1 MKVGAKIILFA
12 VAMVAVLLIIAGA
25 IYFESFGVRN
35 ALSNTDKA
43 IKEVNN
49 AYSSTTQLANLRF
62 TITKALSDLNLGAFS
77 ASTSTLKSQT
87 SLFDSEVNDAFSI
100 IQKLPVSDE
109 ASQISANLKKLK
121 SVGDLAL
128 VQTGM
133 LINYQDKL
141 KQAQSNLSNAQNQYT
156 QIESQISNLMILH
169 KDLTQTIEASFNT
182 ISASANNL
190 YSLPATEAQI
200 LQTKLE
206 SEISKFPIK
215 ELSIAD
221 VEELLNNL
229 AILVGTSQAQGM
241 LSSMELAVRNISLA
255 TSQDQINTQLTLMK
269 TYIQSFKSGMSMGA
283 LNSVGVYYGNILLD
297 TYYNLA
303 KQFGNLV
310 MTGQNDQFNVQSIS
324 TVVDG
329 YNQQI
334 STQRNL
340 IANLLTNNA
349 KQYFDNINANLA
361 VLFDRANS
369 NVQNAIQNVN
379 KSSVFVSNSF
389 NSLIFIS
396 VVIVIISGIG
406 IVLLGIFLILNFTR
420 ILKKLENAASKIS
433 EGDLSVN
440 LEKTKR
446 KDEFGALQNAFH
458 EMVNS
463 LREIINHVR
472 QSASDV
478 NGGSQNLSAAI
489 EENSATIEEI
499 SANLDKIKNSTK
511 SSVEGLREMVNRFEK
526 LEESERR
533 TVDNAQ
539 NIKNSSDESMKA
551 ASNTQKEV
559 EHLVGN
565 LLTTKDRILQGS
577 KSVENLRA
585 SYASISKF
593 IETIESIAE
602 QTNLLA
608 LNAAIE
614 AARAGEAGKGFA
626 VVASEIRNLAEE
638 SNKAAEEIRNE
649 IKHLQEDVQK
659 TASEIESGASSI
671 ENLSSEAGKMAE
683 MVRSMISTFDQ
694 IRKDVEEISKVI
706 KSNGIEMA
714 EVSADSQERAKLF
727 EEMMHMLDSISE
739 SLNESGNAITNI
751 ANTAEELAATS
762 QMLDESV
769 KKFKTE

>member
-12 VAMVAVLLIIAGA
+12 VAMVVVLSIIAGV

-35 ALSNTDKA
+35 ALSNTNKA
-43 IKEVNN
+43 VKEVNN
-49 AYSSTTQLANLRF
+49 TYNSTTQLANLRF
-62 TITKALSDLNLGAFS
+62 TITKALSDLNLGVFS
-77 ASTSTLKSQT
+77 ASTSTLKAQT
-87 SLFDSEVNDAFSI
+87 NLFDSEVNDAFSI

-109 ASQISANLKKLK
+109 ASQMSANLKKMK

-133 LINYQDKL
+133 LISYQDKL
-141 KQAQSNLSNAQNQYT
+141 KQAQSNLSAAQAQYT
-156 QIESQISNLMILH
+156 QVESQISNLMVLH
-169 KDLTQTIEASFNT
+169 KNLTQTIEASFNT

-200 LQTKLE
+200 LQTKLA
-206 SEISKFPIK
+206 SEISKFPISS
-215 ELSIAD
+215 LSIAD
-221 VEELLNNL
+221 VEELLSNL

-255 TSQDQINTQLTLMK
+255 TSQDQINTQLTMMK
-269 TYIQSFKSGMSMGA
+269 TYIQSFKTGMSMGA

-303 KQFGNLV
+303 KQFGDLV
-310 MTGQNDQFNVQSIS
+310 MTAQNDQFNVQSVS

-340 IANLLTNNA
+340 IANLLTNSA
-349 KQYFDNINANLA
+349 KQYFDTINTNLST
-361 VLFDRANS
+361 LFDRANS
-369 NVQNAIQNVN
+369 DVQNAIQNVN
-379 KSSVFVSNSF
+379 QSSAFVSNSF

-406 IVLLGIFLILNFTR
+406 IVLLGIFLIFNFTR
-420 ILKKLENAASKIS
+420 ILKKLEDAASKIS

-446 KDEFGALQNAFH
+446 RDEFGALQNAFH

-463 LREIINHVR
+463 LREIISHVR

-511 SSVEGLREMVNRFEK
+511 SSVEGLREMVSRFEK

-533 TVDNAQ
+533 TVDNAK

-551 ASNTQKEV
+551 ASGTQKEV

-577 KSVENLRA
+577 KSVENLKA

-659 TASEIESGASSI
+659 TAAEIESGASAI

-694 IRKDVEEISKVI
+694 IRKDVEEISNVI